1 MRGQF
6 LRASSECSMNCS
18 RISLCEGTAP
28 WMLQAE
34 CCLPTIVAA
43 LIGKKKYM
51 GMLWSCSY
59 NLSIS
64 LGTSVNSFF
73 KQYSNFF
80 TQFSWQSQ
88 VFASVWELGRQFGML
103 WVSLGLPWPPPFP
116 WHRSSIL
123 KQ

>member
-1 MRGQF
+1 
-6 LRASSECSMNCS
+6 
-18 RISLCEGTAP
+18 
-28 WMLQAE
+28 
-34 CCLPTIVAA
+34 
-43 LIGKKKYM
+43 M

-73 KQYSNFF
+73 KQYSKFF
-80 TQFSWQSQ
+80 AQFSWQSQ
-88 VFASVWELGRQFGML
+88 VFASVWELEQQFGML
-103 WVSLGLPWPPPFP
+103 GVSLGWPWPPPFP